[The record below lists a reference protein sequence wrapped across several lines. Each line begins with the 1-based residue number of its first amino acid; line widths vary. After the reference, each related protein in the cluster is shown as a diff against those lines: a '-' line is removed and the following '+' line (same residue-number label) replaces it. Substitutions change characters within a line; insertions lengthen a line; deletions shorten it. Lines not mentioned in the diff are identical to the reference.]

1 MLENGAL
8 WANFIQNG
16 ALIPI
21 DKNRKKLNS
30 IQQPHLKVASC
41 DVGP

>member
-16 ALIPI
+16 ALVPI
-21 DKNRKKLNS
+21 GKNRKKLNS
-30 IQQPHLKVASC
+30 IQQPH
-41 DVGP
+41 